1 MLLSSLS
8 ILVGAILVPVEYLWL
23 YSTYIILVCLY
34 LIRIKGLIV
43 VCLTLISFISIGL
56 HEFSATEPLSLFS
69 GQKLGVNVER
79 EEIYLSSTEVL
90 HTKRKTKHYAVNLVF
105 FLQDGSR
112 QTFEHFNLI
121 PVSPFDNLLF
131 DSRGHSLI
139 HGVVNKVVW
148 PEKDGTPW
156 QRKLYVER
164 KLAQIEVRF
173 ENSDLNRLQVSNV
186 SEPREWLLDRLDNAM
201 QDFSSWRFSK
211 ALLLG
216 ENDLWSERDTWIVR
230 VLGLAHL
237 FVVSG
242 LHTGF
247 MFVIGRLLSRCVW
260 QFCPDKLF
268 LAGLTRWHCDF
279 VIIVPLLFGYAYI
292 TNWGE
297 PVIRASIM
305 LSAYMCARM
314 LALKVSPYS
323 IITFALWLVLLIEPR
338 SILSPGLWLSFSMVY
353 LLIGF
358 CQLSTKLS
366 RLLILQVMLST
377 ASMVLILGWQ
387 EGISSS
393 SILMNVFLIPVA
405 GVIWFPWGMMA
416 CFEVLVFGTLHSY
429 QILDYGLGY
438 IESFLEWAAFTVP
451 VFYFDHFSSAIP
463 RIIMLLLIVYWVS
476 QSPLKRGMLS
486 VLAIWC
492 VLFSPVWLHLHKA
505 DIQIENKANT
515 LAVKSSVNSLITDT
529 WAGGDLGKLLFSGYL
544 GDNIKGRYI
553 LAPSSMSSLTPQSLL
568 QHEIDWMIFKR
579 PPSENVKSMLKALS
593 VNWLL
598 VSSGESLNFY
608 FQDNR
613 ITLRHSNCIYSF
625 FLLKSD
631 TCKRVE
637 KFESVVNYLQT

>member
-8 ILVGAILVPVEYLWL
+8 IFVGAILVPVEYLWL

-43 VCLTLISFISIGL
+43 TCLTLISFISIVF

-79 EEIYLSSTEVL
+79 EEIYLRSTEVL
-90 HTKRKTKHYAVNLVF
+90 QANNKARQYDVNLVF
-105 FLQDGSR
+105 FLKDGSR

-121 PVSPFDNLLF
+121 PVSSFDNLF
-131 DSRGHSLI
+131 FNSLGNPLI
-139 HGVVNKVVW
+139 YGVIKKVIW
-148 PEKDGTPW
+148 PEKNGTPW

-164 KLAQIEVRF
+164 KLAQIDVRF
-173 ENSDLNRLQVSNV
+173 ESSDLDRLQISNV
-186 SEPREWLLDRLDNAM
+186 PEPREWLLARLDNAM
-201 QDFSSWRFSK
+201 QGFSSWRFSK

-216 ENDLWSERDTWIVR
+216 VNDLWSERDTWIVR

-247 MFVIGRLLSRCVW
+247 IFVIGRLLSRCVW
-260 QFCPDKLF
+260 QFCPDKLL
-268 LAGLTRWHCDF
+268 LAGLSRWHCDF
-279 VIIVPLLFGYAYI
+279 VIIEPLLLFFAYI

-305 LSAYMCARM
+305 LSVYMCARM
-314 LALKVSPYS
+314 LALKVSPYG
-323 IITFALWLVLLIEPR
+323 IITFALWLVLLVEPR

-416 CFEVLVFGTLHSY
+416 CFEVLIFGTLHSY

-438 IESFLEWAAFTVP
+438 IEGFWEWAAFTAP
-451 VFYFDHFSSAIP
+451 VFYFDHFSSTIP
-463 RIIMLLLIVYWVS
+463 RTIMLLLVAYWVY

-486 VLAIWC
+486 VLVIWC

-505 DIQIENKANT
+505 DIQIENKANI
-515 LAVKSSVNSLITDT
+515 LAVKNRVNSLITDT
-529 WAGGDLGKLLFSGYL
+529 WAGGDLSKLLFNGYL

-553 LAPSSMSSLTPQSLL
+553 LAPNAMSSLTPQSLL
-568 QHEIDWMIFKR
+568 QHEIDWIIFKR
-579 PPSENVKSMLKALS
+579 PPPKNIQSMLKALN

-637 KFESVVNYLQT
+637 KLESVVNYLQT